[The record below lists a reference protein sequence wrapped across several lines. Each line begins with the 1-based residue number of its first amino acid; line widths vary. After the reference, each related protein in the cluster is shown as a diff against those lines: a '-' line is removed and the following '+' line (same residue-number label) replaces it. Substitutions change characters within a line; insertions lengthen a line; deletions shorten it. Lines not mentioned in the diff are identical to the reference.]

1 MTPQVQQ
8 ILKDMK
14 SQDSVKDIKD
24 VPVVKEKKVPAIIP
38 TIQADALTKDAR
50 VEEEIKE
57 EVKEDPNTFHMSQG
71 YPLKK

>member
-14 SQDSVKDIKD
+14 SQDAVKD
-24 VPVVKEKKVPAIIP
+24 VPVVKNVPVIP
-38 TIQADALTKDAR
+38 TIQTKTQ
-50 VEEEIKE
+50 ETKPEEIKE

>member
-1 MTPQVQQ
+1 MTPQVKQ

-14 SQDSVKDIKD
+14 SQE
-24 VPVVKEKKVPAIIP
+24 VPVVKDVK
-38 TIQADALTKDAR
+38 IQADALDAR

-57 EVKEDPNTFHMSQG
+57 VKEDPNTFHLSQG

>member
-14 SQDSVKDIKD
+14 SQDPGV
-24 VPVVKEKKVPAIIP
+24 KKVPVIIP
-38 TIQADALTKDAR
+38 TIQTKS
-50 VEEEIKE
+50 EETK

>member
-14 SQDSVKDIKD
+14 SQDVKEFS
-24 VPVVKEKKVPAIIP
+24 VVKEVPVIIP
-38 TIQADALTKDAR
+38 TIQTKSFITNKDAR
-50 VEEEIKE
+50 VEEEIK